1 MHKLGKVPNLHV
13 QIRQDA
19 KFLRA
24 NLQVAKKAIILANF
38 GTIQIWALKFSS
50 VLNLYAK
57 IRQGAKFV
65 RENLQ
70 VAKKSYNFGTFQ
82 IWALKFGNMLNLYT
96 QKLIVPK
103 YCLGLKKCT
112 NLVHCQIC
120 AHKFGKLAKFVHFY
134 REEKKVY
141 KFGKVPNL

>member
-1 MHKLGKVPNLHV
+1 MHKLGKVPNLCA
-13 QIRQDA
+13 QIY
-19 KFLRA
+19 KLP
-24 NLQVAKKAIILANF
+24 KIGIILAHF
-38 GTIQIWALKFSS
+38 GTFKKWALKFGN
-50 VLNLYAK
+50 VLNFYTQ

-65 RENLQ
+65 RANLQ